1 MSPRSPFIS
10 PIVSPWLRWSG
21 ALLLAAAA
29 AVAGCGGS
37 VGVGGTGSY
46 GSAPIEGFGSVYVGG
61 IKYDDSGAS
70 VVDEDGAASSRGA
83 LRLGMTVEVEA
94 GPVGGSEAAP
104 TAVANRIRTVS
115 EIVGLASAADAA
127 AGTLM
132 VFDQTVVVDAYTVID
147 PVFAG
152 GLAGIADGT
161 AVEVFGSFDAAA
173 SRFLA
178 TRIAPRDGTL
188 TAYKVRGPVHALDTT
203 ARTFAIGTALF
214 SYDGTLPL
222 LADGAYLRVQ
232 AQTQAVAG
240 RWPVRNIDA
249 GVRALPDL
257 DRVKLRGAI
266 TRFASDTD
274 FDLNGQR
281 VDARTA
287 NFIGRPGD
295 LALGKTV
302 VVDGGTSAGVLIA
315 SRVRLDERPAQGNIT
330 LQGAIESLDSS
341 ALTFVLRGST
351 VDYSGNGIQFEGG
364 SAAALAVARAVT
376 LIGTPSAGG
385 TRVAARRISFN

>member
-1 MSPRSPFIS
+1 MSSIALFRSS
-10 PIVSPWLRWSG
+10 WLRWSG
-21 ALLLAAAA
+21 ALVLAAAA

-61 IKYDDSGAS
+61 IKYDDNNAS
-70 VVDEDGAASSRGA
+70 VVDEDGAASSRSA

-94 GPVGGSEAAP
+94 GPLGGTEAAP

-115 EIVGLASAADAA
+115 EIVGPASAVDAV
-127 AGTLM
+127 AGTLV
-132 VFDQTVVVDAYTVID
+132 VFDQTVLVDEYTVVDPAFV
-147 PVFAG
+147 G
-152 GLAGIADGT
+152 GLAGVAEG
-161 AVEVFGSFDAAA
+161 ALVEVFGSFDAATT
-173 SRFLA
+173 RFLA

-188 TAYKVRGPVHALDTT
+188 NAYKVRGPVRSLDTT

-222 LADGAYLRVQ
+222 LAEGAYLRVQ
-232 AQTQAVAG
+232 AQTQPVAG

-257 DRVKLRGAI
+257 DRVKLRGSI
-266 TRFASDTD
+266 TRYASDTD

-295 LALGKTV
+295 LALGKVV
-302 VVDGGTSAGVLIA
+302 VVDGGTAGGVLIA
-315 SRVRLDERPAQGNIT
+315 SRVRLDERSAQGSIT
-330 LQGAIESLDSS
+330 LQGPIESLDTV
-341 ALTFVLRGST
+341 ALTFVLRGSI
-351 VDYSGNGIQFEGG
+351 VEYGRNGIQFDGG
-364 SAAALAVARAVT
+364 SAADLANGRSVT
-376 LIGTPSAGG
+376 VVGTPSAGG
-385 TRVAARRISFN
+385 TRISARRISFN

>member
-1 MSPRSPFIS
+1 MSPKALFTSS
-10 PIVSPWLRWSG
+10 WLRWSG
-21 ALLLAAAA
+21 VLVLAAAA
-29 AVAGCGGS
+29 VAAGCGGS

-46 GSAPIEGFGSVYVGG
+46 GSAPIDGFGSVYVGG
-61 IKYDDSGAS
+61 IKYDDSNAS
-70 VVDEDGAASSRGA
+70 VVDEDGGASSRSA

-94 GPVGGSEAAP
+94 GPVGGTEAAP

-115 EIVGLASAADAA
+115 EIVGRASAADPV
-127 AGTLM
+127 AGSLV
-132 VFDQTVVVDAYTVID
+132 VFDQTVLVDAYTVID
-147 PVFAG
+147 PAFAG

-161 AVEVFGSFDAAA
+161 AVEVFGSFDAAS

-188 TAYKVRGPVHALDTT
+188 SAYKVRGPVRSLDTT
-203 ARTFAIGTALF
+203 ARTFRIGTALF

-222 LADGAYLRVQ
+222 LAEGAYLRVQ

-240 RWPVRNIDA
+240 RWPVRTIDA

-257 DRVKLRGAI
+257 DRVKLRGSI
-266 TRFASDTD
+266 TRYASDAD

-287 NFIGRPGD
+287 NFVGRPGD

-302 VVDGGTSAGVLIA
+302 VVDGATAGGVLIA
-315 SRVRLDERPAQGNIT
+315 SKVRLDERGGGGQGNIT
-330 LQGAIESLDSS
+330 LQGAIESLDTT
-341 ALTFVLRGST
+341 ARTFVLRGST
-351 VDYSGNGIQFEGG
+351 VDYSSNGLQFDGG
-364 SAAALAVARAVT
+364 SASDLANGRSVT
-376 LIGTPSAGG
+376 VVGNPSAGG

>member
-1 MSPRSPFIS
+1 MSPTSLFTS
-10 PIVSPWLRWSG
+10 SWLRWSG
-21 ALLLAAAA
+21 ALVLAAAA

-61 IKYDDSGAS
+61 VKYDDSSAS
-70 VVDEDGAASSRGA
+70 VVDEDGAASSRSA

-94 GPVGGSEAAP
+94 GAIGGTEAAP

-115 EIVGLASAADAA
+115 EIVGPASAVDPV
-127 AGTLM
+127 AGTLV
-132 VFDQTVVVDAYTVID
+132 VFDQTVLVDAYTVID
-147 PVFAG
+147 PAFVG
-152 GLAGIADGT
+152 GLAGVADGS
-161 AVEVFGSFDAAA
+161 AVEVFGTFDAAA

-178 TRIAPRDGTL
+178 TRIAPREGTL
-188 TAYKVRGPVHALDTT
+188 NAYKVRGPVSALDTT
-203 ARTFAIGTALF
+203 ARTFRVGTALF

-222 LADGAYLRVQ
+222 LAEGAYLRVQ
-232 AQTQAVAG
+232 AQTQPVAG
-240 RWPVRNIDA
+240 RWPVRAIDA
-249 GVRALPDL
+249 GVRVLPDL

-266 TRFASDTD
+266 TRYASDAD

-302 VVDGGTSAGVLIA
+302 VVDGATAGGVLIA
-315 SRVRLDERPAQGNIT
+315 SRVRLEERPAQGNIT
-330 LQGAIESLDSS
+330 LQGSIESLDT
-341 ALTFVLRGST
+341 AAQTFVLRGAT
-351 VDYSGNGIQFEGG
+351 VEYGRNGIQFDGG
-364 SAAALAVARAVT
+364 SVGDLANGRAVT
-376 LIGTPSAGG
+376 VIGNPSAGG

>member
-1 MSPRSPFIS
+1 MSPTSLFHS
-10 PIVSPWLRWSG
+10 SWLRWSG
-21 ALLLAAAA
+21 AMMLAVAA

-61 IKYDDSGAS
+61 VKYDDSSAS
-70 VVDEDGAASSRGA
+70 VVDEEGASSSRSA

-94 GPVGGSEAAP
+94 GPLGGTEAAP
-104 TAVANRIRTVS
+104 TAAANRIRMVS
-115 EIVGLASAADAA
+115 EIVGPVSAVDPA
-127 AGTLM
+127 AGTLV
-132 VFDQTVVVDAYTVID
+132 VFDQAVVVDAYTVID
-147 PVFAG
+147 PVFVG
-152 GLAGIADGT
+152 GLAGVADGS
-161 AVEVFGSFDAAA
+161 AVEVFGTFDAAA

-178 TRIAPRDGTL
+178 TRIAPREGTL
-188 TAYKVRGPVHALDTT
+188 NAYKVRGPVSALDTT
-203 ARTFAIGTALF
+203 ARTFRVGTALF

-222 LADGAYLRVQ
+222 LAEGAYLRVQ
-232 AQTQAVAG
+232 AQTQPVAG
-240 RWPVRNIDA
+240 RWPVRSIDA

-266 TRFASDTD
+266 TRYASDAD

-287 NFIGRPGD
+287 NFVGRPGD

-302 VVDGGTSAGVLIA
+302 VVDGATAGGVLIA
-315 SRVRLDERPAQGNIT
+315 SKVRLDERGAGQGSIT
-330 LQGAIESLDSS
+330 LQGAIESLDTAAQS
-341 ALTFVLRGST
+341 FVLRGST
-351 VDYSGNGIQFEGG
+351 VDYSGNGVQFDGG
-364 SAAALAVARAVT
+364 NASELANGRTVT
-376 LIGTPSAGG
+376 VIGNPSAGG

>member
-1 MSPRSPFIS
+1 MSPTSLFTSR
-10 PIVSPWLRWSG
+10 WLRFS
-21 ALLLAAAA
+21 ALVLAAAA

-61 IKYDDSGAS
+61 IKYDDSNAS
-70 VVDEDGAASSRGA
+70 VVDEDGAASSRSA
-83 LRLGMTVEVEA
+83 LRLGMTVEVE
-94 GPVGGSEAAP
+94 GGAIGGTEAAP

-115 EIVGLASAADAA
+115 EIIGLASAVDPV
-127 AGTLM
+127 AGTLV
-132 VFDQTVVVDAYTVID
+132 VFDQTVVVDAFTVID
-147 PVFAG
+147 PVFVG
-152 GLAGIADGT
+152 GLAGVADGV
-161 AVEVFGSFDAAA
+161 AVEVFGAFDAAA

-188 TAYKVRGPVHALDTT
+188 NAYKVRGPVSALDTA
-203 ARTFAIGTALF
+203 ARTFRVGTALF

-222 LADGAYLRVQ
+222 LAEGAYLRVQ
-232 AQTQAVAG
+232 AQTQPVAG
-240 RWPVRNIDA
+240 RWPVRAIDA

-266 TRFASDTD
+266 TRYASDAD

-287 NFIGRPGD
+287 NFVGRPGD

-302 VVDGGTSAGVLIA
+302 VVDGATAGGVLIA
-315 SRVRLDERPAQGNIT
+315 SKVRLEERGGAQGSIT
-330 LQGAIESLDSS
+330 LQGPIESLDTTARS
-341 ALTFVLRGST
+341 FVLRGST
-351 VDYSGNGIQFEGG
+351 VDYSGNGVQFDGG
-364 SAAALAVARAVT
+364 SASDLANGRAVT
-376 LIGTPSAGG
+376 VIGNPSAGG

>member
-1 MSPRSPFIS
+1 MSATSLIS
-10 PIVSPWLRWSG
+10 SSWLRWSA
-21 ALLLAAAA
+21 ALVLAAAA

-61 IKYDDSGAS
+61 IKYDDGNAS
-70 VVDEDGAASSRGA
+70 VVEEDGAASLRSA
-83 LRLGMTVEVEA
+83 LRLGMTVEVEG
-94 GPVGGSEAAP
+94 GPIGGTEAAP
-104 TAVANRIRTVS
+104 TAVAHRIRTVS
-115 EIVGLASAADAA
+115 EIVGLASAVDPA
-127 AGTLM
+127 AGTLV
-132 VFDQTVVVDAYTVID
+132 VFDQTVAVDADTVID
-147 PVFAG
+147 PVFVN
-152 GLAGIADGT
+152 GLAGVDDGA

-178 TRIAPRDGTL
+178 TRIGPREGTL
-188 TAYKVRGPVHALDTT
+188 NAYKVRGPVVSLDTT
-203 ARTFAIGTALF
+203 ARTFRIGTAQF

-222 LADGAYLRVQ
+222 LAEGAYLRVQ
-232 AQTQAVAG
+232 AQTQPVAG

-257 DRVKLRGAI
+257 DRVKLRGGI
-266 TRFASDTD
+266 TRYASDAD

-302 VVDGGTSAGVLIA
+302 VVDGATAGGVLIA
-315 SRVRLDERPAQGNIT
+315 SKVRLDERGGSQGSVT
-330 LQGAIESLDSS
+330 LQGAIESLD
-341 ALTFVLRGST
+341 ATAGTFVLRGST
-351 VDYSGNGIQFEGG
+351 VDYGGNGVQFDGG
-364 SAAALAVARAVT
+364 DADDLANGRAVT
-376 LIGTPSAGG
+376 VRGNPSAGG
-385 TRVAARRISFN
+385 TRVAARRITFN

>member
-1 MSPRSPFIS
+1 MSTTSLFTS
-10 PIVSPWLRWSG
+10 SWLRWSG
-21 ALLLAAAA
+21 ALVLAAAA

-61 IKYDDSGAS
+61 VKYDDSNAS
-70 VVDEDGAASSRGA
+70 VVDEDGAASSRSV

-94 GPVGGSEAAP
+94 GAIGGTEAAP

-115 EIVGLASAADAA
+115 EIVGPVSAVDPV
-127 AGTLM
+127 AGTLV
-132 VFDQTVVVDAYTVID
+132 VFDQTVVVDTYTVID
-147 PVFAG
+147 PVFVG
-152 GLAGIADGT
+152 GLSGVADGST
-161 AVEVFGSFDAAA
+161 VEVFGTFDAAA

-178 TRIAPRDGTL
+178 TRIAPREGTL
-188 TAYKVRGPVHALDTT
+188 NAYKVRGPVSALDTT
-203 ARTFAIGTALF
+203 ARTFRVGTALF

-222 LADGAYLRVQ
+222 LAEGAYLRVQ
-232 AQTQAVAG
+232 AQTQPVAG
-240 RWPVRNIDA
+240 RWAVRAIDA

-266 TRFASDTD
+266 TRYASDAD

-287 NFIGRPGD
+287 SFIGRPGD

-302 VVDGGTSAGVLIA
+302 VVDGATASGVLIA
-315 SRVRLDERPAQGNIT
+315 SRVRLDERGGAQGSIT
-330 LQGAIESLDSS
+330 LQGAIESLDTV
-341 ALTFVLRGST
+341 ALTFVLRGS
-351 VDYSGNGIQFEGG
+351 VVEYGRNGIQFDGG
-364 SAAALAVARAVT
+364 SAGDLANGRAVT
-376 LIGTPSAGG
+376 VIGNPSAGG

>member
-1 MSPRSPFIS
+1 MSPTSLFTS
-10 PIVSPWLRWSG
+10 SLLRWSG
-21 ALLLAAAA
+21 VLVLAAAA

-61 IKYDDSGAS
+61 VKYDDSNAD
-70 VVDEDGAASSRGA
+70 VVDEDGAASSRSA

-94 GPVGGSEAAP
+94 GPVGGTEAAP

-115 EIVGLASAADAA
+115 EIVGPASAIDPV
-127 AGTLM
+127 AGTLV
-132 VFDQTVVVDAYTVID
+132 VFDQTVVIDAYTVID
-147 PVFAG
+147 PVFVG
-152 GLAGIADGT
+152 GLAGMADGS
-161 AVEVFGSFDAAA
+161 AVEVFGAFDAAA

-178 TRIAPRDGTL
+178 TRIAPREGTL
-188 TAYKVRGPVHALDTT
+188 NAYKVRGPVSALDTA
-203 ARTFAIGTALF
+203 ARTFRVGTALF

-222 LADGAYLRVQ
+222 LAEGAYLRVQ
-232 AQTQAVAG
+232 AQTQPLAG
-240 RWPVRNIDA
+240 RWPVRTIDA
-249 GVRALPDL
+249 GVRSLPDL
-257 DRVKLRGAI
+257 DRVKLRGSI
-266 TRFASDTD
+266 TRYASDAD

-302 VVDGGTSAGVLIA
+302 VVDGATAGGVMIA
-315 SRVRLDERPAQGNIT
+315 SKVRLDERGGSQGSIT
-330 LQGAIESLDSS
+330 LQGAIESLDTV
-341 ALTFVLRGST
+341 ALTFVLRGS
-351 VDYSGNGIQFEGG
+351 VVEYGRNGIQFDGG
-364 SAAALAVARAVT
+364 SASDLANGRTVT
-376 LIGTPSAGG
+376 VIGTPSSGG